1 MRMVRSMTKWAAAY
15 GAVLALSVTAC
26 GTANEA
32 DRDRASGSAE
42 SPATTSAD
50 RNNASPKTLTGCLQ
64 QGDGDNDFILTQV
77 NEQPGPVATSG
88 EKESSEVQQKQQ
100 EAAARSYKLSGGR
113 EQLRDLVGHQV
124 RVTGTVSDRGEAQ
137 SGDEKESVDQD
148 DLATM
153 EVSSAESVA
162 NACGSGGARR

>member
-1 MRMVRSMTKWAAAY
+1 MRTVRSVSRWAAAY
-15 GAVLALSVTAC
+15 GAVLALTVGAC
-26 GTANEA
+26 SHGNDA
-32 DRDRASGSAE
+32 DRDRPGGSAE
-42 SPATTSAD
+42 SPAATSAD
-50 RNNASPKTLTGCLQ
+50 RNNASAKTLTGCLQ

-88 EKESSEVQQKQQ
+88 ENESREVQQKQQ

-113 EQLRDLVGHQV
+113 DQLRGLVGHQV
-124 RVTGTVSDRGEAQ
+124 RVTGTVSDRGEVQ
-137 SGDEKESVDQD
+137 SRDQNESVDQD

-162 NACGSGGARR
+162 NACGKSGAR